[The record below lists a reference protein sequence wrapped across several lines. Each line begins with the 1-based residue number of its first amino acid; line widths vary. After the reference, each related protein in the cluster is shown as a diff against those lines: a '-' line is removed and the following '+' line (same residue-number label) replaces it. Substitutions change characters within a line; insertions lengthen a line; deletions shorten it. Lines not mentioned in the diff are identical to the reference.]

1 MSKYFDTTPL
11 CSVFSLLGIILYE
24 LHIVLMVMGRN
35 QLGKDTVQA
44 KSDLRRSL
52 SSLQKCLSILQNE
65 PHGTF
70 AAQIYA
76 GAKESEPQLNKFF
89 TAALSS

>member
-1 MSKYFDTTPL
+1 MRPL
-11 CSVFSLLGIILYE
+11 CFSFSLLGIILYE

-35 QLGKDTVQA
+35 QLGKDTVKA

-52 SSLQKCLSILQNE
+52 TSLQECLTILQNE
-65 PHGTF
+65 PPGTF

>member
-1 MSKYFDTTPL
+1 
-11 CSVFSLLGIILYE
+11 VFLPGIILYE

-35 QLGKDTVQA
+35 QLGKDTVKA

-52 SSLQKCLSILQNE
+52 SSLQECLSILKNE
-65 PHGTF
+65 PPGTF